1 MTHMNQVVIGGVL
14 RCVEGLR
21 LLGPAGGPR
30 ESLVSWKRNKTSKKL
45 VYLFQEKTVTGCD
58 VLLPYVTC

>member
-14 RCVEGLR
+14 RCVEGLW

-30 ESLVSWKRNKTSKKL
+30 ESLVSWKRNKTSENSSICSKKKL
-45 VYLFQEKTVTGCD
+45 TGCD